1 MVLID
6 EEATG
11 CAYTLQPNCAMNWRW
26 TKRLF
31 LGVFC
36 CMAASSVYWV
46 SLGAWLVLP
55 FFGLELLV
63 LGLGLYL
70 SAVAG
75 STREVVH
82 IDGNQVRILRGR
94 SQLEAVTTLPR
105 HWTRVVLIQDPRG
118 WYLSRLQLR
127 CHGKQVEIASKLV
140 ESERLDLADE
150 LGGQLG
156 FRDPAARPKV
166 TSLVRDASSPRVAE
180 SRARIHTRIIA
191 PNAGL
196 LSSEL
201 PGPLSTEDSG
211 FENNNQ
217 HFK

>member
-11 CAYTLQPNCAMNWRW
+11 CAYTLQPNCAMSWRW

-31 LGVFC
+31 LGVVC
-36 CMAASSVYWV
+36 CMTVFSAYWV

-63 LGLGLYL
+63 LGFGLYL
-70 SAVAG
+70 SALAG

-82 IDGNQVRILRGR
+82 IDGTEVRILRGR
-94 SQLEAVTTLPR
+94 GQLKEVATLPR
-105 HWTRVVLIQDPRG
+105 YWTRVVLVQDPRG

-127 CHGKQVEIASKLV
+127 CHGKQIEIASKLV
-140 ESERLDLADE
+140 ESERQDLADE

-156 FRDPAARPKV
+156 FRSTAERSNAA
-166 TSLVRDASSPRVAE
+166 SLVQGSPSPRVPE
-180 SRARIHTRIIA
+180 SNVRFRTGIA
-191 PNAGL
+191 APQVRF
-196 LSSEL
+196 LSSDL
-201 PGPLSTEDSG
+201 PRPLSGEDRRL
-211 FENNNQ
+211 ENNN
-217 HFK
+217 HHAN